1 MDVIS
6 YFFSRYC
13 KCIAKLA
20 ILRTLGIYP
29 VYPDIQQ
36 GYTDQVQSGFLYI
49 IHIGGQ
55 GK

>member
-1 MDVIS
+1 MIFIS
-6 YFFSRYC
+6 YFFLGYC
-13 KCIAKLA
+13 KCIAKLV

-29 VYPDIQQ
+29 ADIQQ

-49 IHIGGQ
+49 INIGGQ

>member
-6 YFFSRYC
+6 YFFFRYC